1 MDGGECI
8 KTTDWPSAV
17 QNENDPTK
25 QTHHEI
31 TCCGPQL
38 ENKKMPE

>member
-8 KTTDWPSAV
+8 KTTDWPSTV

-25 QTHHEI
+25 QTHHDNLLRHA
-31 TCCGPQL
+31 TCR
-38 ENKKMPE
+38 